1 MERMNI
7 LLILIAVCVV
17 INLIVFA
24 MYGIDKHKAIHDQ
37 WRIPEATLLLA
48 AVFGPIGALIGMR
61 VFHHKTK
68 KPKFYITVPLILIA
82 EMVALFFAARA
93 YFSQTRTYDSATFD
107 IEEYV
112 SNVTLL

>member
-1 MERMNI
+1 M
-7 LLILIAVCVV
+7 V
-17 INLIVFA
+17 INLVVFA
-24 MYGIDKHKAIHDQ
+24 MYGIDKYKAIHDQ

-61 VFHHKTK
+61 GFHHKTK

-82 EMVALFFAARA
+82 EILAVFFASRA
-93 YFSQTRTYDSATFD
+93 YLSQPKTYDSATFD

-112 SNVTLL
+112 SSVTIS